1 VFSKVPPPASSID
14 SCTPDGFELTNGVR
28 IEDAGVL
35 LVGGE
40 VFSWKPWPKRKQDG
54 GKGSFLN
61 QMGQWEVG
69 GETLGMLGLV
79 WPRPGMLTF

>member
-1 VFSKVPPPASSID
+1 
-14 SCTPDGFELTNGVR
+14 VR

-40 VFSWKPWPKRKQDG
+40 VFSWKPWPKRKEGG

-69 GETLGMLGLV
+69 SDTLGMLGLV
-79 WPRPGMLTF
+79 WPRPGMSHNT